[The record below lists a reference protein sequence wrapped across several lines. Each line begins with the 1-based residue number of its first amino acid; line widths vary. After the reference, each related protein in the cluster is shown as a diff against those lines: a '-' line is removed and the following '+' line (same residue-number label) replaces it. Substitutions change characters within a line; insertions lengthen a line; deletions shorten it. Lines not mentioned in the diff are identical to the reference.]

1 MQETISVPLGSEQCF
16 RAAYGYI
23 SEELFPHLTIPSVL
37 TLNPE
42 INWAL
47 SYIRGFF
54 SRCSRHFATFHV
66 ILEAS

>member
-1 MQETISVPLGSEQCF
+1 MSVPDGSEQCF
-16 RAAYGYI
+16 RAAYDYI
-23 SEELFPHLTIPSVL
+23 LEELFPHLKIPSVL

-47 SYIRGFF
+47 RDIRGFF
-54 SRCSRHFATFHV
+54 SRCSRHFASFHV